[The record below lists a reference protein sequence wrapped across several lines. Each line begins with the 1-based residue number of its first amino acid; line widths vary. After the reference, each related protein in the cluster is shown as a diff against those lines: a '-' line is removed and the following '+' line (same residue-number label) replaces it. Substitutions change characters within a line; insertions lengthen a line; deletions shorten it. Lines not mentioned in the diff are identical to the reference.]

1 MFIPGLFRIR
11 WQQLTVQI
19 FPQLLGYETY
29 GKMPL
34 IGQAIVSSIMLLL
47 AFGIV
52 WLVGW
57 ALTKIIKEVF
67 G

>member
-1 MFIPGLFRIR
+1 MYIPGSFRTWWSLFFSR
-11 WQQLTVQI
+11 L
-19 FPQLLGYETY
+19 FPQFVGGDNYVNLS
-29 GKMPL
+29 P
-34 IGQAIVSSIMLLL
+34 IQQAFVDFSRLAL